1 MRYKNDND
9 TLSVGRWGLNRTLC
23 LFLFFQDR
31 ISIFQVEKKHATN
44 KHLWANKNVSLTH
57 FCKFAFCQTF
67 TVKNSIK
74 RRNKIEAKSTQHNI
88 FYLNATPSGK

>member
-1 MRYKNDND
+1 ME
-9 TLSVGRWGLNRTLC
+9 LSAFFYFTKIE
-23 LFLFFQDR
+23 FLFFKW
-31 ISIFQVEKKHATN
+31 KKSMLPTN
-44 KHLWANKNVSLTH
+44 IYGPIKNVSQTH

-88 FYLNATPSGK
+88 FYLYATPSGK